1 MGDKKQIFK
10 IVLTGGPCAGKTTG
24 QARLSSFFESI
35 GWKVYTV
42 PETASILLG
51 PGRIRFQDLNRTQ
64 AAQFQIDLLK
74 TLVQIE
80 NVFFNQA
87 ELSDSEKIMIILD
100 RGAMDGSAYI
110 DVQSWT
116 DVLTSCKLD
125 VHELR
130 ERYHQI
136 CHLVTAAD
144 GAPSFYQLANNQA
157 RTEAV
162 DDAIVI
168 DKKTREA
175 WVGHQCL
182 SIVDNSN
189 CRTFDEKMSKLIAV
203 VCERLGIPIADR
215 LAPNSKKRKWL
226 VSKITDN
233 ESFLL
238 VKREKF
244 SLQHDYLN
252 TTGSSQVRL
261 RSRSQNGKCTY
272 TLTTRTF
279 EDPDGKK
286 LPQPVETRK
295 QLDKR
300 EYQRYMGMRDR
311 SRQPI
316 HKERV
321 CFLYGNV
328 YFNLD
333 IYIPPLPPALRDCGK
348 QLMILETYTTRA
360 SGDPEPCLPDF
371 FAFEREITDE
381 SAYSM
386 YNLARNDC
394 KKTQ

>member
-24 QARLSSFFESI
+24 Q
-35 GWKVYTV
+35 
-42 PETASILLG
+42 
-51 PGRIRFQDLNRTQ
+51 DLNRTQ

-74 TLVQIE
+74 TL
-80 NVFFNQA
+80 VFFNQA

-168 DKKTREA
+168 DKKTREVCSFQSIKKIIELKA